1 MKKMIF
7 AMATLGA
14 FIPSVVLAQS
24 AQSPP
29 TDAQSKRQQEN
40 PAVNNA
46 TGTPAAPSNPNN
58 PAPTRDGTAN
68 TTVKTEPPITTTTP
82 EGANPDAVTG
92 GKTTP
97 LSPKN

>member
-1 MKKMIF
+1 MKKMIL
-7 AMATLGA
+7 AIATLGA
-14 FIPSVVLAQS
+14 FIPGVVLAQS

-29 TDAQSKRQQEN
+29 TDPQSKRQQES

-58 PAPTRDGTAN
+58 PAPTPDGTAN

-82 EGANPDAVTG
+82 EGANPNAVTG
-92 GKTTP
+92 GKTAP
-97 LSPKN
+97 LAPKN